1 MLGKMKLEHVR
12 SLALMI
18 LLIAFALL
26 MMVLQAHSV
35 YATSAITIDSH
46 AEGQSVPVGVERIS
60 GTYTKTYNMEI
71 VINGVK
77 VVKVQT
83 DDPDGDNVGI
93 WYYDLDT
100 STYDGEIELM
110 IKGQDTVTRS
120 NAWSTLH
127 VNVDNAEANVPALS
141 IEKPADGSSVKGD
154 VNIKIAVEAKNKIN
168 RVEVR
173 INGGTWKE
181 ASLKGKYYKYKWNT
195 SDIGDKTSSIET
207 RAIDSNGNTG
217 KSSTSYVKVGKGT
230 SETTTAVDQ
239 DRSMW
244 IWENASYNLLLNPG
258 SRTVLDAMAKDT
270 TTFNQDPITTLYFG
284 VDTFDGMDMLED
296 EREKV
301 RDFVSWAHNKG
312 YKIHALIAGGTN
324 PPYFGAY
331 TRYHDL
337 AIGEFE
343 KVLNYN
349 ISSSP
354 NERFDGVNVD
364 TEPYILPDF
373 KSAYPSVQIQYLNY
387 FEKLMQR
394 RDTAGYSLLVGA
406 AIPRWYDSSSNAENI
421 EWNGNTKWMS
431 QHIQD
436 IADYISIMD
445 YWDVADDSPGIIP
458 DAQGE
463 IDYANQIGKPN
474 SVIIGV
480 ETKDI
485 ANGGDPET
493 ISFREEGRT
502 YMEAELDKV
511 YQAFNGEEAF
521 GGIAL
526 HHYDEIRALPSA
538 WGPNGYFWEP
548 PADSI
553 APSALSENPA
563 ASSFDF
569 QGIHLEYGRASD
581 NTEVE
586 SYNIYRS
593 TDSDFTPDASNLAGT
608 ERGLTYTD
616 VGLLPNTR
624 YYYKVAAVDVQGNI
638 GPFSE
643 ETSAMTDDTTLKPM
657 IINSMDVSYEE
668 SKGKVTLQV
677 VDKETLEGIQA
688 EVHGRFTHMAGKFIS
703 ATADEK
709 GVASAVSESVVQDWG
724 EIGFE
729 PRRIVS
735 DGYYWAQAYDDP
747 HQMSTTWSQ
756 EIVTVTEDAY
766 VRGGSY
772 ADMNYGADS
781 AIQIKDVAGSNYYDR
796 LGFFKFDLTSSAD
809 SPINSAVLYFHTSTS
824 VVTLPVT
831 IMGLSTDSWNENSI
845 TWNNQPALREDD
857 AIIGAIEVD
866 KAGWYSI
873 DVTNFITNQTE
884 DKVASFKLSDQAA
897 TDRLFMIDSK
907 ENKNPAY
914 LVIQ

>member
-1 MLGKMKLEHVR
+1 MLGKMKLENVR

-18 LLIAFALL
+18 LLIAFSLFF
-26 MMVLQAHSV
+26 MVLQAHTVHAS
-35 YATSAITIDSH
+35 SAITIDSH
-46 AEGQSVPVGVERIS
+46 VEGQSVPVGVERIS

-71 VINGVK
+71 VINGK
-77 VVKVQT
+77 KIVKVQT
-83 DDPDGDNVGI
+83 DDPNGDDTGI

-100 STYDGEIELM
+100 SNYDGEIELM
-110 IKGQDTVTRS
+110 VKGQDTVSRS
-120 NAWSTLH
+120 NAWSILH
-127 VNVDNAEANVPALS
+127 VNVDNAAANVPTVS
-141 IEKPADGSSVKGD
+141 IDYPADGSSVKGN
-154 VNIKIAVEAKNKIN
+154 VNIKIAVEAKNNIK

-173 INGGTWKE
+173 MNGGAWKE
-181 ASLKGKYYKYKWNT
+181 ASLNNKHYKYKWDT
-195 SDIGDKTSSIET
+195 SGIGDKTSSIET
-207 RAIDSNGNTG
+207 RAIDSRGNVG
-217 KSSTSYVKVGKGT
+217 KSSTTYVKVGEGT
-230 SETTTAVDQ
+230 NETTSAVDQ

-244 IWENASYNLLLNPG
+244 IWEKASYNLLLNPG
-258 SRTVLDAMAKDT
+258 SRKVLDAMAKDT
-270 TTFNQDPITTLYFG
+270 TTFDQDPITTLYFG
-284 VDTFDGMDMLED
+284 VDTFNGMDMLED

-301 RDFVSWAHNKG
+301 RDFVSWAHDSG

-337 AIGEFE
+337 AIKEFE

-349 ISSSP
+349 ISSSS

-373 KSAYPSVQIQYLNY
+373 KSAYPSVQIQYLDY

-394 RDTAGYSLLVGA
+394 RDTAGYNLLVGA
-406 AIPRWYDSSSNAENI
+406 AIPRWYDSSSSAENI
-421 EWNGNTKWMS
+421 DWNGDTKWMS

-458 DAQGE
+458 DAQSE
-463 IDYANQIGKPN
+463 IDYANLIGKPN

-485 ANGGDPET
+485 ANSGDPET

-548 PADSI
+548 PADST
-553 APSALSENPA
+553 APSAISENPA
-563 ASSFDF
+563 ATGFDF
-569 QGIHLEYGRASD
+569 QSIGIEYGRAFD

-593 TDSDFTPDASNLAGT
+593 TSSDFTPDDSNLAGT
-608 ERGLTYTD
+608 ARGLSYTD
-616 VGLLPNTR
+616 NGLLPNTK

-638 GPFSE
+638 GPISDE
-643 ETSAMTDDTTLKPM
+643 ASAVTDDTTLKPM
-657 IINSMDVSYEE
+657 IIDSMDVSYNE
-668 SKGKVTLQV
+668 SKGNVTLQV
-677 VDKETLEGIQA
+677 VDKDTLEGIQA
-688 EVHGRFTHMAGKFIS
+688 EVHGRFTHMAGKYIS
-703 ATADEK
+703 VTTDEK
-709 GVASAVSESVVQDWG
+709 GTAFAMSESVVENWG

-729 PRRIVS
+729 PRRIVA
-735 DGYYWAQAYDDP
+735 DGYYWAQAYDHP
-747 HQMSTTWSQ
+747 HQTSTTWSQ
-756 EIVTVTEDAY
+756 EIYTVAEDAH

-772 ADMNYGADS
+772 ADMNFGADT
-781 AIQIKDVAGSNYYDR
+781 AIQIKDVSGSNYYDR
-796 LGFFKFDLTSSAD
+796 LGFFKFDLSSFSGNA
-809 SPINSAVLYFHTSTS
+809 ITSAVLYFYTSAS
-824 VVTLPVT
+824 VTNLPVT
-831 IMGLSTDSWNENSI
+831 IAGLSTDSWMENSI
-845 TWNNQPALREDD
+845 TWNNQPVLNDS
-857 AIIGAIEVD
+857 AIIGSIDVSN
-866 KAGWYSI
+866 AGWYSM
-873 DVTNFITNQTE
+873 DVTNFINSQME
-884 DKVASFKLSDQAA
+884 DKVASFRLSDQAA
-897 TDRLFMIDSK
+897 KDSLIMIDSK